1 MMFVGDGRWDNAERM
16 TIHCLVSLG
25 FGIFENQFLLVT
37 VCSDVFPCCVTVLSS
52 HGNNLVCILQAVRQ
66 EIVSYVQLIVER
78 EKKKFNATFKKI
90 NKQLGKEK
98 KLLSMDKTKGLI
110 KEHEVPD
117 TLLFCL
123 SLWMLCCPSSFLGS
137 LSVEQGPCVGHQNYF
152 FTLFDCKY

>member
-1 MMFVGDGRWDNAERM
+1 MF
-16 TIHCLVSLG
+16 
-25 FGIFENQFLLVT
+25 
-37 VCSDVFPCCVTVLSS
+37 
-52 HGNNLVCILQAVRQ
+52 CILQAARQ

-78 EKKKFNATFKKI
+78 EKKKFNATLKKI

-123 SLWMLCCPSSFLGS
+123 SL
-137 LSVEQGPCVGHQNYF
+137 
-152 FTLFDCKY
+152 